1 MIYNS
6 KTATFNYP
14 IYTNGSNAYE
24 ESEFNLYI
32 EELNEQQEYY
42 DITYT
47 IDITSS
53 FIKGLIDEKMAE
65 MIIVIQTKDN
75 YFIKIEELT
84 GSVSVPKQ
92 QLSLRYKTQIQVL
105 LSATEKISFFECFEL
120 TPRYSNLKH
129 DIVVQK
135 NNLLGY
141 SNVNTLNGVDTKATE
156 LFEYSID
163 ESLNVPFKIELN
175 ETFIILKF
183 KDIKYSFKQ
192 LSNLKGLNNMYIYQ
206 GLTRAIQQ
214 FIMNTSISA
223 DDGDDFFVE
232 LDLVDEVSLSVL
244 DRKLFDLMKN
254 KGVTELDMTMVD
266 EVVNQISY
274 QIIEKFVDEILG
286 VVDSE
291 S

>member
-14 IYTNGSNAYE
+14 IYTNDSNAYE
-24 ESEFNLYI
+24 ESEFNFYI
-32 EELNEQQEYY
+32 EELNEQQDYY
-42 DITYT
+42 DIAYT

-53 FIKGLIDEKMAE
+53 FIKGLIKEKMAE

-105 LSATEKISFFECFEL
+105 LSATEKIRFFDCFEL

-192 LSNLKGLNNMYIYQ
+192 LANLKGLNNMYIYN

-214 FIMNTSISA
+214 FIMNTSIS
-223 DDGDDFFVE
+223 DDDENDFFVE
-232 LDLVDEVSLSVL
+232 LDLVDEVALSVL
-244 DRKLFDLMKN
+244 DRKLFDLMRN